1 MNRNMFRR
9 VEICFPIESKRLY
22 NRILHDL
29 DFYLK
34 DNTQAWVLQPDG
46 RYVQLLNTTNEEPI
60 QAQSLLLT
68 ELQTS

>member
-1 MNRNMFRR
+1 MYRR
-9 VEICFPIESKRLY
+9 VDICYHIQIKRLY